1 MSYDYHDYRYNECDK
16 YYLQNT
22 ESLTVECEASV
33 RGQVVA
39 NINKTIQ
46 RTGGQ
51 VRPPLVQ
58 PDRLQDLSRPR
69 RLLGYGA
76 SRHILVETKH
86 SSGSFV
92 IGEVPQDVMEN
103 ITPVR
108 TYSRTKLEISEEPV
122 KVLDFLG
129 AGGYKV
135 VAMANT
141 PDNRIVWTLAKSYNI
156 EL

>member
-1 MSYDYHDYRYNECDK
+1 M
-16 YYLQNT
+16 
-22 ESLTVECEASV
+22 

-46 RTGGQ
+46 RT
-51 VRPPLVQ
+51 LDTS
-58 PDRLQDLSRPR
+58 PDIVPRLDLSRAPR
-69 RLLGYGA
+69 GPGNTG

-92 IGEVPQDVMEN
+92 IGEVPQDVKEN

-122 KVLDFLG
+122 EILDILG
-129 AGGYKV
+129 TDGYKV

-141 PDNRIVWTLAKSYNI
+141 PDNRIVWTLAKTFTVGD